1 MVWHTSLK
9 IFNTESIRT
18 PDPQPVATHV
28 SCSQLINC
36 TALPITLS
44 SPIKRRYSPPAYD
57 DVDSENIDPSVFCS
71 PTKKPKNFDSDPIKP
86 SKGFQFI
93 MTNVSPAPS
102 TFTKPTSTFTRLDS
116 PQSPLGQKRKT
127 AKPSS
132 APAAAGRSPKSK
144 RIGIL
149 SRRRISSSP
158 FTRIDPP
165 MFAGSR
171 SQDAVPFSI
180 DAALSGT
187 VSSYKTKSQPK
198 VEASTLEDA
207 VPKGWMFEIH
217 EDTVQEELGNL
228 IEHSTCTLDIS
239 DDESRQAVKDDRGK
253 ENIPPLDYP
262 GALSHP
268 VATTVRPVSRKD
280 MMTDEP
286 RSPLGD
292 LDAREYYAEGC
303 DSSSFYIIPAEKS
316 NIKLVAEPVNAKT
329 IVKKLD
335 STIRA
340 DSKASTGSQEV
351 WKDLLAQIEETKKS
365 NAAAALAVA
374 ENTKDQDSSIEI
386 WESESAKGDD
396 DVAAEDQPHHFVDAL
411 PEDNEP
417 LENLASER
425 TAQDS
430 LMA

>member
-1 MVWHTSLK
+1 
-9 IFNTESIRT
+9 
-18 PDPQPVATHV
+18 
-28 SCSQLINC
+28 
-36 TALPITLS
+36 
-44 SPIKRRYSPPAYD
+44 
-57 DVDSENIDPSVFCS
+57 
-71 PTKKPKNFDSDPIKP
+71 
-86 SKGFQFI
+86 

-102 TFTKPTSTFTRLDS
+102 TFTKPMSTPIQLDT

-198 VEASTLEDA
+198 VEASTLEDS
-207 VPKGWMFEIH
+207 VSKGWMFKIY
-217 EDTVQEELGNL
+217 EDTVEEELGNL

-239 DDESRQAVKDDRGK
+239 DDESQQAVKDNRGK
-253 ENIPPLDYP
+253 ENVPPLDYP
-262 GALSHP
+262 GSLSHP
-268 VATTVRPVSRKD
+268 VVTTVRPISRKD

-292 LDAREYYAEGC
+292 LDAREYYSEGC
-303 DSSSFYIIPAEKS
+303 DASSFYIIPAEKS
-316 NIKLVAEPVNAKT
+316 NIKLMEEPVKAKT
-329 IVKKLD
+329 IVKELD
-335 STIRA
+335 
-340 DSKASTGSQEV
+340 STGSQEV

-374 ENTKDQDSSIEI
+374 ENTKDQESSIEI
-386 WESESAKGDD
+386 WESESAKDD
-396 DVAAEDQPHHFVDAL
+396 DNVAAEDQPHHLVEAL

-417 LENLASER
+417 VENLASEK